1 MDENMIVE
9 KPILYSTN
17 CPRCKILEAKLN
29 SKGIEF
35 EIATDINEMERLGIQ
50 TAPVLKVA
58 GEMMDFGRAN
68 KWVNEQ

>member
-1 MDENMIVE
+1 MIVE

-29 SKGIEF
+29 SKGIDF
-35 EIATDINEMERLGIQ
+35 EIVTDINEMERLGIQ
-50 TAPVLKVA
+50 TAPVLEVA